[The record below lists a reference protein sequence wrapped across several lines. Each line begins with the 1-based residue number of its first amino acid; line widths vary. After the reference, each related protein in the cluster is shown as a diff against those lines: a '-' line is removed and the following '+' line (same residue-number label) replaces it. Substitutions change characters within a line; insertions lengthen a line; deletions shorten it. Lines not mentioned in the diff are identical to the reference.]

1 MSEISK
7 KAQTTRECNKAARA
21 AREAKA
27 REDTALV
34 LDVIRDALK
43 DKTATT
49 AQRLFAVAVLDRM
62 WYYNF
67 VPNDARHLLQTADM
81 AKADAE
87 IAERLE
93 RIKNK

>member
-1 MSEISK
+1 MNE
-7 KAQTTRECNKAARA
+7 KAQTTRERNRAARA

-27 REDTALV
+27 REDAALV

-62 WYYNF
+62 CYYHF
-67 VPNDARHLLQTADM
+67 VPSDARHLLQTVDA

-93 RIKNK
+93 RIGGLDKT